1 MGCTASSDLYGKT
14 PVRRE
19 DTENTNDGLDEG
31 SDVTNQIARH
41 WLQLARNSLAIYR
54 TVLVGTG
61 REVGTPMF
69 GLDTPGFGLE
79 ASALFN

>member
-1 MGCTASSDLYGKT
+1 MGCTASSDRSGKP

-19 DTENTNDGLDEG
+19 DTENTNDGQDEG
-31 SDVTNQIARH
+31 SDVTYQIARH

-54 TVLVGTG
+54 TVLIGPG
-61 REVGTPMF
+61 RELGTPMF
-69 GLDTPGFGLE
+69 GFDTPGFGLE